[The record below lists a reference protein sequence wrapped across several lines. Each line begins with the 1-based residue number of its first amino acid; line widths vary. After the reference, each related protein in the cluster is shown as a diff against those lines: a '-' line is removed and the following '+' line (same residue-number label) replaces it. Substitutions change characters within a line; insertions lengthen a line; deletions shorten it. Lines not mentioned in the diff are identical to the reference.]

1 MVQYPYLEELQR
13 QVKKGKDVFIAPNAY
28 VLGDITLGDG
38 VSIWYGATLR
48 ADFDSIV
55 IGNDT
60 NVQEGVIM
68 HVDHGAPIHIGQGN
82 TIGHGAVIHGCTIG
96 DYNLIGIK
104 AVLLNNVQIGKGC
117 IIGANAL
124 IKENTV
130 IPDFSLVVGSPG
142 KVIRTLPDEV
152 IAQLQFGAQ
161 VYKEEA
167 ARYLQSLEQ

>member
-1 MVQYPYLEELQR
+1 MHYPYLDKLQQ
-13 QVKKGKDVFIAPNAY
+13 QVKKGKNVFIAPGAW
-28 VLGDITLGDG
+28 VLGDITLGDE
-38 VSIWYGATLR
+38 VSIWFNASLR

-55 IGNDT
+55 IGDKT

-68 HVDHGAPIHIGQGN
+68 HVDHGAPIKIGVGN

-117 IIGANAL
+117 VIGANAL
-124 IKENTV
+124 LTENMV
-130 IPDFSLVVGSPG
+130 VPDYSLVVGAPG
-142 KVIRTLPDEV
+142 KVIRTLPEDI
-152 IAQLQFGAQ
+152 IAQLQFSAE

-167 ARYLQSLEQ
+167 ANYLRSITG